1 MSSSLPSCL
10 VRGIWNSRPTPTIS
24 TIDPLPFYTLEKSSL
39 EHFWGFLGTLVIR
52 FVVRN
57 SSLSYLFLL
66 SVLTLFVS

>member
-1 MSSSLPSCL
+1 M
-10 VRGIWNSRPTPTIS
+10 S

-57 SSLSYLFLL
+57 SSRSYLFLL